1 MRGAVSMKTI
11 VFLDFDDVLAIH
23 PEHTSS
29 KVVEA
34 LRSKAVGHDQEL
46 WENVFH
52 ERGRANLRALYDEFQ
67 PVFAISSSWATYLSL
82 SEMREV
88 LTRGGLGFV
97 AGALHDDWRS
107 AVDVGS
113 FRATEIS
120 AWLLRNN
127 QAPTSSYV
135 ILDDTSSGRTL
146 FGTCLESHAVFCEEW
161 TGFVD
166 NRLEAAQKILREQ
179 MPK

>member
-1 MRGAVSMKTI
+1 MAMKTI

-23 PEHTSS
+23 HDHTSS

-34 LRSKAVGHDQEL
+34 LRSEAVGQDPEL
-46 WENVFH
+46 WDNLFH
-52 ERGRANLRALYDEFQ
+52 ESGRANLRALYDEFQ
-67 PVFAISSSWATYLSL
+67 PSFVISSSWATYLL
-82 SEMREV
+82 LEEMREV

-97 AGALHDDWRS
+97 AGALHEDWRS
-107 AVDVGS
+107 AVNVGS

-120 AWLLRNN
+120 AWLLRHS
-127 QAPTSSYV
+127 QSPSPAHV
-135 ILDDTSSGRTL
+135 ILDDTSSGKTL
-146 FGTCLESHAVFCEEW
+146 VGTPLESITVFCEEW